1 MAIAEAIG
9 FYDYGGVVAVD
20 KMAKKTGLKTV
31 PLKDVEK
38 WKAAVAGVEQKWIDD
53 TAKKGLP
60 AAAFIADIKTTS
72 AKYAA
77 MSPNEV
83 MLAAINNP
91 QQGMYDMKK

>member
-1 MAIAEAIG
+1 MQKELLTNEQLRLA
-9 FYDYGGVVAVD
+9 
-20 KMAKKTGLKTV
+20 
-31 PLKDVEK
+31 VEK
-38 WKAAVAGVEQKWIDD
+38 KWIDD

-60 AAAFIADIKTTS
+60 AAAFIADIKATS

-77 MSPNEV
+77 MSPNDV